1 MTPIYSLPVATWDS
15 FFSPQVR
22 QSASQA
28 LEAGQVLSFPSLAF
42 SLSEAECRFLSPA
55 ILGRSKNVGYNP
67 ATYALGG
74 TVCRGADA
82 LALKALLQ
90 RYADAAR
97 TLLERLLPFEGS
109 ALTQRRTSFRP
120 AAVQGRVTSWR
131 KDDTRLHVDSFPSEP
146 VHGQRILR
154 LFCNVNP
161 HGQARTWR
169 LGEPFPVVAN
179 RFWPRLAAPFRVER
193 QLLSWL
199 RVTRGLRSEYDHYML
214 RLHDAM
220 KADLD
225 YQRTARQSTVD
236 FSSGTAWACFT
247 DQVSHAALAGQ
258 YQFEQTFTIPVEAM
272 RNSSTA
278 PLKVLEQL
286 AGRTLTGAHRKAA

>member
-1 MTPIYSLPVATWDS
+1 MTQIYSFHTTTWES
-15 FFSPQVR
+15 PFFPQVR
-22 QSASQA
+22 QSAWQA

-42 SLSEAECRFLSPA
+42 SLSEAERRFLNPA

-67 ATYALGG
+67 ATQALGG
-74 TVCRGADA
+74 TVCQGAEA
-82 LALKALLQ
+82 MELKALLQ

-97 TLLERLLPFEGS
+97 TLLERLLSLEGS
-109 ALTQRRTSFRP
+109 ALTRHRTSLRP
-120 AAVQGRVTSWR
+120 AAVEGRVTSWR
-131 KDDTRLHVDSFPSEP
+131 KDDTRLHVDSFPSQP

-161 HGQARTWR
+161 QGKARTWR
-169 LGEPFPVVAN
+169 LGEPFPTVAN
-179 RFWPRLAAPFRVER
+179 RFWPRLAAPSRIKP

-225 YQRTARQSTVD
+225 YQRTARQATID
-236 FSSGTAWACFT
+236 FPSGSAWACFT

-258 YQFEQTFTIPVEAM
+258 HQLEQTFTIPVDAM
-272 RNSSTA
+272 RNPSTA